1 MRMRMKIN
9 RFVGAAAII
18 SLIAVGYCTVLL
30 AQGKAT
36 PEQVMQKVKDA
47 VNVLEK
53 SKGSNLA
60 DFDNP
65 KGPWVFDDSYVVTMD
80 CDKGTTASHPF
91 VAKLIGKKAVG
102 MQDVKGNFF
111 FVQLCEAGKKPGGGW
126 VEYWFPKPGEKTPS
140 RILSYALQ
148 VPGTP
153 LVAVAGIYNDGLS
166 LADLNKMVGK

>member
-1 MRMRMKIN
+1 MKIKQII
-9 RFVGAAAII
+9 GAAGII
-18 SLIAVGYCTVLL
+18 SLIVVGSCGILF

-36 PEQVMQKVKDA
+36 PQQVIQKVRDA

-53 SKGSNLA
+53 SKGSNLT

-65 KGPWVFDDSYVVTMD
+65 KGPWVFEDSYVVTED

-102 MQDVKGNFF
+102 LQDVKGNFF

-140 RILSYALQ
+140 RKISYALQ
-148 VPGTP
+148 VPGTS
-153 LVAVAGIYNDGLS
+153 LVALAGIYSDS
-166 LADLNKMVGK
+166 DKLADLNKLLTK